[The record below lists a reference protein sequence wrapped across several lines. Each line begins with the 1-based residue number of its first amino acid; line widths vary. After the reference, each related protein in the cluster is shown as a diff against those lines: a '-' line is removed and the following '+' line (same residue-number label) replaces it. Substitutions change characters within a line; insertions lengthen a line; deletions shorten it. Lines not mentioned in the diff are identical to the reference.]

1 MSWSTKMNQGT
12 RALLI
17 LRSLFDFIETA
28 LNSSLCVF
36 LFKISRKMFSPRGIP
51 LERLDFEDSS
61 ADTVKENASVVDSS
75 MTEPKHDLENFNDP
89 GSSNYKE
96 NEECYPCRTEEQIDS
111 PSRVEN
117 STAMKN
123 ERPYTTRY
131 FIIKSLNHHNI
142 ELSIEKGI
150 WATQVMNEPILEEA
164 YHSSDRVIL
173 IFSVN
178 MSGFFQGYAQMMSS
192 VGWRRDSVWSNA
204 SGGSNPWGRTFKV
217 KWLRLNNLAFQ
228 KTLHLKNPL
237 NDYKPVKISRD
248 CQELSQDIGEALCEL
263 IDGKIDVDGNLK
275 RTNFARDEFFIKRP
289 CLESPVPLRDE
300 FFHTVPLHM
309 AWTGTPLAYPSLI
322 YQHIPEV
329 EASNFHLAHGRSP
342 RGFLPNTSPTNFEA
356 SKSSLKKS
364 SCDHGN
370 HSNKPGKMDTSFQLN
385 SGGLSSKRSH
395 LVDSLSE
402 DDFLEMTYEEYLQ
415 AHGRSNKSSHTLVVG
430 SSRTM
435 LEPSSK
441 DPEDD
446 RYSRYLPDSRQS
458 QKKTHQPSYK

>member
-1 MSWSTKMNQGT
+1 
-12 RALLI
+12 
-17 LRSLFDFIETA
+17 
-28 LNSSLCVF
+28 
-36 LFKISRKMFSPRGIP
+36 MFSPREIP
-51 LERLDFEDSS
+51 VDRLDHEDSS
-61 ADTVKENASVVDSS
+61 ADTGKENASVVDSS
-75 MTEPKHDLENFNDP
+75 MTESKHDLENFNDP
-89 GSSNYKE
+89 GSNYKE
-96 NEECYPCRTEEQIDS
+96 NEECYPCRTKEQIHS
-111 PSRVEN
+111 PSGLEN
-117 STAMKN
+117 STTMKDG
-123 ERPYTTRY
+123 RPYTTRY

-192 VGWRRDSVWSNA
+192 VGWRRDCVWSNA

-263 IDGKIDVDGNLK
+263 IDEKIDIDGNLK
-275 RTNFARDEFFIKRP
+275 RNNFARDEFFLKRP
-289 CLESPVPLRDE
+289 CLESPVPLQDD
-300 FFHTVPLHM
+300 FFHIAPLHM
-309 AWTGTPLAYPSLI
+309 AWTRAPLSYPSVL
-322 YQHIPEV
+322 YQHIPEG
-329 EASNFHLAHGRSP
+329 EASNFHLTHGRSP
-342 RGFLPNTSPTNFEA
+342 RGFLPNNPPTNFEA
-356 SKSSLKKS
+356 SKRSLKKS
-364 SCDHGN
+364 SSDHGN
-370 HSNKPGKMDTSFQLN
+370 HSNIPGNLDMSFQLN
-385 SGGLSSKRSH
+385 SGVLSSKRSH

-415 AHGRSNKSSHTLVVG
+415 TLGRSNKSSHGLVVG

-441 DPEDD
+441 EAEDD
-446 RYSRYLPDSRQS
+446 RYSHSLSDSRHS